1 MAKKHPGYYLVL
13 LIVIQLLLVF
23 SLHLLARG
31 EDLPNYSNA
40 SVSGNFQ
47 LVDADGNSIPD
58 HLSYSVRTD
67 NYSEG
72 MVWLCGELQAMIN
85 GQWQTIDYTAR
96 GFNGFRQGEEL
107 TLYFYGGE
115 IKRLRINGPFR
126 ILVQI
131 KGVDLNLSGS
141 EVLSPAYHY
150 GEFEASDVVLYN
162 GQSRLISEVLN
173 TVQQWALQ
181 NGLEIGP
188 LEVATFNFDRWRFD
202 FQGNFRVPAR
212 RVWVSPT
219 GEINWAEI
227 K

>member
-1 MAKKHPGYYLVL
+1 MAQKRPGYYLVL

-23 SLHLLARG
+23 SLHLMAQA
-31 EDLPNYSNA
+31 EDLSNV
-40 SVSGNFQ
+40 SDSNVSGNFQ

-58 HLSYSVRTD
+58 HLSYSVRSE

-72 MVWLCGELQAMIN
+72 MVWVCGELQAMIN
-85 GQWQTIDYTAR
+85 GQWQAIDYTAR
-96 GFNGFRQGEEL
+96 GFNGFTQGEEL

-131 KGVDLNLSGS
+131 KGVDLNLFGSGDF
-141 EVLSPAYHY
+141 SPAYYY

-162 GQSRLISEVLN
+162 GQSRLTSEVLN

-181 NGLEIGP
+181 SGLEIGP
-188 LEVATFNFDRWRFD
+188 LEMATFNFDRWRFD
-202 FQGNFRVPAR
+202 FREKFEVPAR